1 MASAIEQ
8 KMMPRSASVCLKV
21 VFTETESIT
30 ASTATPANAICSS
43 RGMPS
48 RSKVRLSSGS
58 TSSIEF
64 SFFCCLG
71 AA

>member
-1 MASAIEQ
+1 
-8 KMMPRSASVCLKV
+8 MMPFSANTSLKV
-21 VFTETESIT
+21 VLTDTESIT
-30 ASTATPANAICSS
+30 ASTATPASAICSS

-48 RSKVRLSSGS
+48 LSKVRLSSGS
-58 TSSIEF
+58 TSSIES